1 MSDPPRVHRYTVS
14 SRWRGST
21 GAGYDAYDRS
31 HEVEAMP
38 AEATLALSSDRA
50 FRGDATLLNP
60 EQLLVM
66 AASSCQLLSFLAVAA
81 RARIDVIEYRDD
93 AEGEM
98 PENDP
103 PIRIT
108 RITLRPQIVVWEDVD
123 EARVR
128 VETARLVTR
137 DTLDQLC
144 SRREALV
151 DLLLAAPFDL
161 PTPAPV
167 RDDGRPEA
175 GRRDA
180 LALIEAADAALEI
193 TEEQRRRAAAEL
205 ERAARERAELG
216 DEAEVESLIAG
227 LQRELPEVIE
237 LPPSAPPSAALRL
250 QRAGLRVTVDAPA

>member
-1 MSDPPRVHRYTVS
+1 ML
-14 SRWRGST
+14 
-21 GAGYDAYDRS
+21 
-31 HEVEAMP
+31 E
-38 AEATLALSSDRA
+38 LAD
-50 FRGDATLLNP
+50 
-60 EQLLVM
+60 QL
-66 AASSCQLLSFLAVAA
+66 VAA
-81 RARIDVIEYRDD
+81 RLVLHRLAVLEAEIAHDREIVSGAPQLAASVLERRAAIEELARELETQWVDQGPLVSQWQRAVELAELAEGSGADSAEYR
-93 AEGEM
+93 A
-98 PENDP
+98 
-103 PIRIT
+103 
-108 RITLRPQIVVWEDVD
+108 DVD
-123 EARVR
+123 EARLR

-216 DEAEVESLIAG
+216 DEAEVESRIAG